1 MLGTRRIE
9 SLHVDV
15 TGVGIRIAA
24 DLGTR
29 SLRKLAQSEW
39 PCDGVKTRI
48 GHILISGFGNLDA
61 RQLLVQALKHQIG
74 DFERLGHE
82 DRLILAQQEGEP
94 VFLGQLDDHL
104 VEGLLHFEHG
114 IVQGPVQFALA
125 PLDRSLQFDDSLF
138 ECASLLGEGVGRKN
152 GSLPG

>member
-1 MLGTRRIE
+1 ME

-29 SLRKLAQSEW
+29 DLRKLAQSEW
-39 PCDGVKTRI
+39 PCDGVETRI

-61 RQLLVQALKHQIG
+61 RQLLVQALKHQTG

-82 DRLILAQQEGEP
+82 DRLILA
-94 VFLGQLDDHL
+94 
-104 VEGLLHFEHG
+104 
-114 IVQGPVQFALA
+114 
-125 PLDRSLQFDDSLF
+125 
-138 ECASLLGEGVGRKN
+138 
-152 GSLPG
+152 